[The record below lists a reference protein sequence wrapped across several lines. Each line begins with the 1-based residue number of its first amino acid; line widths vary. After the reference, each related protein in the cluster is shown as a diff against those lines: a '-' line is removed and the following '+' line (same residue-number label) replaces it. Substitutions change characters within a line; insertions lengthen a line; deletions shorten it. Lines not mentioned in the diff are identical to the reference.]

1 MKMNDKVLNV
11 YYLPGVQLIEQ
22 RKTTERR
29 LGVLY
34 SRVAFFAHFFVRKNF
49 LAGPQLTERL
59 ILEVRNHYLAE

>member
-29 LGVLY
+29 LGVLVSWCLIHA
-34 SRVAFFAHFFVRKNF
+34 SRFS
-49 LAGPQLTERL
+49 L
-59 ILEVRNHYLAE
+59 IFSCAKFSRWATTN

>member
-1 MKMNDKVLNV
+1 MKMNDEVLNV

-29 LGVLY
+29 LGVLFTR
-34 SRVAFFAHFFVRKNF
+34 RVFRSFFRAQNF